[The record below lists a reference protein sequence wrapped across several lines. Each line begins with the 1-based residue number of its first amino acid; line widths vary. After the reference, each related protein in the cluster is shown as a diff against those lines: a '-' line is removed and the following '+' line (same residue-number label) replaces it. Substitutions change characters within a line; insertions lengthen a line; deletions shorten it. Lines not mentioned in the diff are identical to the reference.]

1 VDNLSSKLSIYLRGS
16 GASLLATIVS
26 KASGFASIWLLN
38 RILVKGSYGNY
49 EFAFTIV
56 GLLMLAGSG
65 GLNHAVMYRLSR
77 LDAPPEELDGH
88 DFAGAV
94 LGWGLIISCLFAGL
108 VFVGAPYVE
117 VLAGNEGLAFWV
129 SLLSFL
135 VPIRVAQGVYKSWF
149 KARQRIPEAM
159 LIGKMLPAIGKAGFL
174 GGVWMIW
181 PTPEGVVMAILL
193 SGLIPLLIWYG
204 RTPVNPLNL
213 WGQLSS
219 WDIWYSLKLA
229 LTKGLSKTLKRAD
242 LLMVGF
248 LAVAEATAEYA
259 VAAKISLFLVVGHSV
274 LNTVLRPRIGRF
286 LGQHNWKSI
295 SREYDQSRTVALLF
309 TLLGTCVL
317 ALLGEPILEL
327 FGDYSA
333 AYPVLI
339 MLAASHVVS
348 TSFGMAGGYLN
359 IAGYAGWTLGTTITL
374 LILNVSLNYVLIPLY
389 GALGAS
395 IATLISYGVVN
406 AVVAAAIYYL
416 DGLKIYSIK
425 LLGVTGGA
433 VLIAGGLAAEIVP
446 VIHGV
451 AGLIGITTCT
461 LYMKYQ
467 KIRGILKVLIEEK
480 LSKEALNI

>member
-1 VDNLSSKLSIYLRGS
+1 VDNLSSKFSIYLRSS

-26 KASGFASIWLLN
+26 KVSGFASIWLLN
-38 RILVKGSYGNY
+38 RILVKGAYGNY

-88 DFAGAV
+88 DFAEAV
-94 LGWGLIISCLFAGL
+94 LGWSLIVSLLFSGT
-108 VFVGAPYVE
+108 VFFGAPYVE
-117 VLAGNEGLAFWV
+117 ALAGNEGLAFWV

-135 VPIRVAQGVYKSWF
+135 IPIKVARGVYQSWF
-149 KARQRIPEAM
+149 KARQRIPEAILM
-159 LIGKMLPAIGKAGFL
+159 GKMLPAIGKTGFL

-181 PTPEGVVMAILL
+181 PTPEGVVVAILL

-219 WDIWYSLKLA
+219 WDIWYSLKLV

-259 VAAKISLFLVVGHSV
+259 VAAKISLLPVVGHKV

-286 LGQHNWKSI
+286 LGQNNWQSI

-309 TLLGTCVL
+309 ALLGTCVL

-339 MLAASHVVS
+339 MLAASYVLS
-348 TSFGMAGGYLN
+348 TSFGMGGGYLN
-359 IAGYAGWTLGTTITL
+359 IAGYAGWTLGTTIML

-395 IATLISYGVVN
+395 VATLISYGSVN
-406 AVVAAAIYYL
+406 TAVAVAIYYL
-416 DGLKIYSIK
+416 DGLKIYSIQ

-433 VLIAGGLAAEIVP
+433 VLITGGLAAELIPVMYASSGIIV
-446 VIHGV
+446 IT
-451 AGLIGITTCT
+451 LIT
-461 LYMKYQ
+461 LYIKYR
-467 KIRGILKVLIEEK
+467 KIEGVLKVLFESK
-480 LSKEALNI
+480 LSTEK